1 LTNLQASRLLSFG
14 GMGLFLVGRLSS
26 VGLMKVMKPSTLLAL
41 FGSLSVLCMLVVI
54 FSLGTVSVY
63 ALYLSFFLMSIMFP
77 TIFALGV
84 RGLGEHTKKASS
96 YIIMSLIGGAIFP
109 VVMGLIGEQSMA
121 LGFILPLFAFVYITG
136 FAWSQ
141 RRY

>member
-1 LTNLQASRLLSFG
+1 
-14 GMGLFLVGRLSS
+14 
-26 VGLMKVMKPSTLLAL
+26 
-41 FGSLSVLCMLVVI
+41 
-54 FSLGTVSVY
+54 
-63 ALYLSFFLMSIMFP
+63 MFP